1 MYKDYK
7 ETDFLI
13 IGAGIIG
20 LSLAINL
27 KKAFP
32 NKTISIIEKEDDIG
46 KHSSGRNSGVL
57 HAGFYYHPD
66 SLKAKFTKIGNQQLT
81 NYCEEKKLRI
91 NKCGKVVVTK
101 TEEEIDTLLELK
113 KRAETNQIEVYLV
126 DEKELREIE
135 PNAKTFKYALWS
147 PKTSVIDPLEV
158 IRSIKKDLE
167 DQEVSFYFLN
177 PYQQKIND
185 NTIKTKNYIFEYGKL
200 FNCAGLYADKI
211 AKEFGLSQNYL
222 LVPFKGIYL
231 ETDDQVDFLK
241 RNIYPVPN
249 LRTPFLGVHLTLKPD
264 NKLKIG
270 PTAIPSLWR
279 ENYKNLDNFKFKEFV
294 EVLKMYTLMFLKNE
308 LFRNTAI
315 EEVKKYSKKY
325 MLQEASKLVNKL
337 NDRSKY
343 YWGKS
348 GIRAQLINIKTL
360 DFVNDFVIE
369 VSKNS
374 IHILNSVSPAFTASF
389 PFTNYIIENYLRIKD
404 NFDKQ

>member
-66 SLKAKFTKIGNQQLT
+66 SLKAKFTKIGNKQLT

-249 LRTPFLGVHLTLKPD
+249 LRTPFLGVHFTLKPD

-279 ENYKNLDNFKFKEFV
+279 ENYKNLDNFKFKEFI

-337 NDRSKY
+337 NNRSKY

-389 PFTNYIIENYLRIKD
+389 PFTSYIIENYLRIKN